1 MGEAAE
7 QMEAL
12 ADAEISRLINLSRK
26 TGFARDEDAPV
37 RRQASFRKRTLVEIA
52 MEASQKQ
59 AAAEAEIPAETPSP
73 AAAQPEEPA
82 AEQAQPAQT
91 LKETAPQEADP
102 DRLEEAAPQAPDPQ
116 ESDPQ
121 TVPPQEAAP
130 QEADPQEASSDPA
143 ALAAAELARNE
154 AAEKQRAEQM
164 QAEYDRGHAAGLAE
178 GQARATAE
186 LEQVVAAFEK
196 ALAGLAGPDVLQLD
210 LLQQKIEGAVLGL
223 ASARAGSQIDEMP
236 EAFADR
242 LEQLSSRIKEA
253 VEAPLILLAEED
265 YRLIAPLAG
274 QREKLAHCRFAAE
287 AGLARGDVRII
298 AGGIGLEDVLSPAAP
313 QKEAATE
320 AENETEAATD
330 SPASPDNA
338 VAGEIGVGETGAD
351 ETGAGE
357 TGVGETGAV
366 KAEKEAEA
374 EDDQ

>member
-59 AAAEAEIPAETPSP
+59 AAAEAEIPAETPSETP
-73 AAAQPEEPA
+73 SEMPSEMPSELPGPDAAQPEAPA

-91 LKETAPQEADP
+91 SNETAPEAI
-102 DRLEEAAPQAPDPQ
+102 A
-116 ESDPQ
+116 
-121 TVPPQEAAP
+121 PQEAAP
-130 QEADPQEASSDPA
+130 QEANPQEALSEDAVGPDPA
-143 ALAAAELARNE
+143 ALAAAEQARAE

-210 LLQQKIEGAVLGL
+210 LLRQKIEGAVLGL
-223 ASARAGSQIDEMP
+223 ASARAGSQIEEMP

-242 LEQLSSRIKEA
+242 VEQLISRIKEA
-253 VEAPLILLAEED
+253 TEAPLILLAEED
-265 YRLIAPLAG
+265 YRLIAPLAQ

-298 AGGIGLEDVLSPAAP
+298 AGGIGMEDVLNPAAP
-313 QKEAATE
+313 QE
-320 AENETEAATD
+320 ETEAAAV
-330 SPASPDNA
+330 SAASPQEA
-338 VAGEIGVGETGAD
+338 A
-351 ETGAGE
+351 AGE
-357 TGVGETGAV
+357 TAAAGAAPAAETA
-366 KAEKEAEA
+366 AAEEKEAGA
-374 EDDQ
+374 EDDR

>member
-26 TGFARDEDAPV
+26 TGFARDEEAPV

-59 AAAEAEIPAETPSP
+59 AAAEAETATETGLSEGPQAETP
-73 AAAQPEEPA
+73 AV
-82 AEQAQPAQT
+82 
-91 LKETAPQEADP
+91 PQEA
-102 DRLEEAAPQAPDPQ
+102 
-116 ESDPQ
+116 
-121 TVPPQEAAP
+121 VPQEAAP
-130 QEADPQEASSDPA
+130 QEAAAPAAQQEAAAPAASQEAAPEVTAPEVTDPEEITSDPA
-143 ALAAAELARNE
+143 ALAEAEQARAE

-210 LLQQKIEGAVLGL
+210 PLRQKIEGAVLGL

-242 LEQLSSRIKEA
+242 VEQLISRIKEA
-253 VEAPLILLAEED
+253 TEAPLILLAEDD
-265 YRLIAPLAG
+265 YRLIAPLAQ

-298 AGGIGLEDVLSPAAP
+298 AGGIGLDDQLMQTAPHREAKAEADSPHSQEDAASDEAVAAN
-313 QKEAATE
+313 QIAADEAAT
-320 AENETEAATD
+320 AEEKAA
-330 SPASPDNA
+330 A
-338 VAGEIGVGETGAD
+338 E
-351 ETGAGE
+351 
-357 TGVGETGAV
+357 
-366 KAEKEAEA
+366 EKEAGA
-374 EDDQ
+374 EDDR